1 MMATNSPDCEIEADR
16 VGLYVMGKLRLHSKH
31 DFLVAVS
38 ITCTTSRLTS
48 SGPIIPRVV
57 IVWMLSTR
65 CCNLGTF
72 LSLESNSIR
81 LLSVDD
87 LPLRR
92 STCAVS
98 ETRLRDPFSH
108 RTTGKEHFVS
118 RSGNE
123 HAPTAIDVSD
133 ENATAVKS
141 RSDSNSD
148 TSRVATGRGSDGSDA
163 EASRG

>member
-1 MMATNSPDCEIEADR
+1 MATNSPDGEIDADR
-16 VGLYVMGKLRLHSKH
+16 MRPYVMGKLRLHSKH

-38 ITCTTSRLTS
+38 TTCTTSRLTS

-57 IVWMLSTR
+57 IVWMLSSR
-65 CCNLGTF
+65 CCRQGTF
-72 LSLESNSIR
+72 LSLKSNNIR

-87 LPLRR
+87 LPFPA
-92 STCAVS
+92 STCTVS
-98 ETRLRDPFSH
+98 GTRLRDPSSH
-108 RTTGKEHFVS
+108 RTTGKEHFVA

-148 TSRVATGRGSDGSDA
+148 TSRVATG
-163 EASRG
+163 